1 MFSSQV
7 FAEWTCI
14 YMYVWLAVNRHIA
27 QGKAFY
33 HDFDWWNEGAFCCL
47 LNRVATN
54 LRCLPLHLSHCLSH
68 SLSLIHSQWLIYIY
82 LPNAILTHSH
92 TYNAHR
98 TSQHIMHS
106 CMYCNCKRQQQ
117 KREIQ
122 KKKNHRVSMHL
133 SCKRRLRYEYCRFDL
148 LYTAIGFKK
157 TWIGF
162 DASKRIK

>member
-82 LPNAILTHSH
+82 LPNAILTHTH
-92 TYNAHR
+92 TTHIATHYAFMYVLQLQTSTAKERNTKTKIIAFQCIILANAVCAMN
-98 TSQHIMHS
+98 I
-106 CMYCNCKRQQQ
+106 
-117 KREIQ
+117 
-122 KKKNHRVSMHL
+122 V
-133 SCKRRLRYEYCRFDL
+133 DL
-148 LYTAIGFKK
+148 IYYILQLDSRKLGLDLMPRK
-157 TWIGF
+157 G
-162 DASKRIK
+162 

>member
-122 KKKNHRVSMHL
+122 KKKIIAFQCIFLANAVCAMNIV
-133 SCKRRLRYEYCRFDL
+133 DL
-148 LYTAIGFKK
+148 IYYILQLDSRKLGLDLMPRK
-157 TWIGF
+157 G
-162 DASKRIK
+162 